1 MKKINLFHSVLA
13 LALLATTFGMPS
25 CDSDDD
31 DNAKPDTE
39 VKGEEEGG
47 GPSEEGGGSSE
58 EGGGSSE
65 QGGTVACEV
74 GGTVPDYYVDMGYGT
89 LWAPW
94 NLGASKPGEAGTYF
108 AWGETD
114 TDGVFTIYGPDGIS
128 ISKTQDGEPCYC
140 WDNYTLCGYA
150 RFYALE
156 YLNSYNHE
164 KVVYGVNLYGDFCE
178 EMASYYGKELKGD
191 LNREWGMLLNRSFF
205 PEWTIERYTVD
216 DHQTKGIWYKKI
228 GGKYKFVGDDY
239 QELLDRDD
247 AATVNWKWKSA
258 DFVWATSEYYIEL
271 FNEKRCSREWKEA
284 GEYAEGSLP
293 GYLFTSKAN
302 GNKLFLPAAGF
313 VNGGGLRGVGTEGS
327 YWTNMLG
334 ESTELAGSFCFSQT
348 SSGFKS
354 NERCLGFTIRPV
366 LFSTEDEY

>member
-114 TDGVFTIYGPDGIS
+114 TDGAFTFYEPDGITTKQGG
-128 ISKTQDGEPCYC
+128 KTQDGEPCYC

-150 RFYALE
+150 RFYTNACMD
-156 YLNSYNHE
+156 YYKGE
-164 KVVYGVNLYGDFCE
+164 KVVFGLNLGGEFFRK
-178 EMASYYGKELKGD
+178 MASYYGKGYSNLEWGAS
-191 LNREWGMLLNRSFF
+191 LNRTFF
-205 PEWTIERYTVD
+205 PEWTIEKYTVED
-216 DHQTKGIWYKKI
+216 RQTKGIWYKKT
-228 GGKYKFVGDDY
+228 GSKDKFVGDDY
-239 QELLDRDD
+239 RQLRDWDD

-258 DFVWATSEYYIEL
+258 DFAWATSEEYVQL
-271 FNEKRCSREWKEA
+271 FCEDCYSREWKEA

-302 GNKLFLPAAGF
+302 GNKLFLPAAGY
-313 VNGGGLRGVGTEGS
+313 VDGSGLRGVGTDGS
-327 YWTNMLG
+327 YWTDLLG
-334 ESTELAGSFCFSQT
+334 ESTELAQSFCFSQT
-348 SSGFKS
+348 SGAFES
-354 NERCLGFTIRPV
+354 NKRCLGFTIRPV
-366 LFSTEDEY
+366 LFSTDDEY

>member
-65 QGGTVACEV
+65 QGGAVACEV

-94 NLGASKPGEAGTYF
+94 NLGASKPGEAGAYF
-108 AWGETD
+108 AWGETRAGKMR
-114 TDGVFTIYGPDGIS
+114 DG
-128 ISKTQDGEPCYC
+128 KPCYD
-140 WDNYTLCGYA
+140 WKNYSLCYYG
-150 RFYALE
+150 R
-156 YLNSYNHE
+156 SYE
-164 KVVYGVNLYGDFCE
+164 S
-178 EMASYYGKELKGD
+178 SYEIYELLRDSAWYDGFSESKWYSKYVEDERSNYGKEWTT
-191 LNREWGMLLNRSFF
+191 LNFEPWY
-205 PEWTIERYTVD
+205 TITKYTVED
-216 DHQTKGIWYKKI
+216 SQTEGIWYKKI
-228 GGKYKFVGDDY
+228 GGKYKFVGDNY
-239 QELLDRDD
+239 RELWDWDE

-258 DFVWATSEYYIEL
+258 DFVWATSEDYFQL
-271 FNEKRCSREWKEA
+271 FNEKCCSREWKEA

-302 GNKLFLPAAGF
+302 GNKLFLPAAGY
-313 VNGGGLRGVGTEGS
+313 VGGGGLNGVGTDGR
-327 YWTNMLG
+327 YWTDLLG
-334 ESTELAGSFCFSQT
+334 ESTELAQSFCFSQT
-348 SSGFKS
+348 SDAYEEHK
-354 NERCLGFTIRPV
+354 RCLGFTIRPV
-366 LFSTEDEY
+366 LFSTDDEY